1 MTDPELAEL
10 IKKVAQAEK
19 RRRLTEIE
27 LAEMQQ
33 ARAAFEKAEAA
44 LHKFYAKG
52 PHKKKKP
59 GRPGFWKSPEGHL
72 FVLEVDRIVKERG
85 CKIAFA
91 IRIARKK
98 TIEWS
103 KWVQTDRL
111 KGLMIARATRL
122 AKLTDRQLETR
133 YQEARR
139 YWSFLIDPEAHQ
151 KGEETLRR
159 NFDQA
164 LAAWRAVGRNPYD
177 FT

>member
-10 IKKVAQAEK
+10 RKKVAQAEK

-27 LAEMQQ
+27 LAEMRQ
-33 ARAAFEKAEAA
+33 AQAAFEKTEAA

-59 GRPGFWKSPEGHL
+59 GRPGFWKSPEGL
-72 FVLEVDRIVKERG
+72 FFVLEVDEIVKERG
-85 CKIAFA
+85 CKIAVA
-91 IRIARKK
+91 IRRARKE
-98 TIEWS
+98 TIKWS
-103 KWVQTDRL
+103 KLVQTDRL
-111 KGLMIARATRL
+111 KRLMIARAARL
-122 AKLTDRQLETR
+122 EKLTDRQLETR

-139 YWSFLIDPEAHQ
+139 YWSFLIDPGAHQ
-151 KGEETLRR
+151 KEEKTLRR